1 MFTNVSIEIPRMFS
15 LVIDARGLEIK
26 SDEAR
31 RGLHAGSLNYNRL
44 RRVKRYA
51 REREHGTSL
60 SNRDRDASCGNQPV
74 WGGSCGHCTI
84 DSHVLV
90 AREAFFQFIIHYF
103 DVIRPGASS
112 LNSWYHS
119 VDFSSRRIIYA
130 LDSVSIM
137 IEGPVIMKE
146 NRRY

>member
-1 MFTNVSIEIPRMFS
+1 MFTDVSIEIPRMFS
-15 LVIDARGLEIK
+15 LVMGARGLEIK
-26 SDEAR
+26 SNEAR

-51 REREHGTSL
+51 REREHGSSL
-60 SNRDRDASCGNQPV
+60 LRIEIEMHQCGNQPV
-74 WGGSCGHCTI
+74 WGGSCGHCTM

-90 AREAFFQFIIHYF
+90 ARELFFQFIIHYF

-119 VDFSSRRIIYA
+119 VDFSSPQIIRF
-130 LDSVSIM
+130 
-137 IEGPVIMKE
+137 G
-146 NRRY
+146 

>member
-51 REREHGTSL
+51 RERARIFSFESRSRCIVRESASL
-60 SNRDRDASCGNQPV
+60 RRFLWPLYHRLSRPCCP
-74 WGGSCGHCTI
+74 GSLL
-84 DSHVLV
+84 S
-90 AREAFFQFIIHYF
+90 IHYSLF
-103 DVIRPGASS
+103 WCHKTWCKLVKLVISFG
-112 LNSWYHS
+112 WFF
-119 VDFSSRRIIYA
+119 FSTNYIRFGQCFNYDRRTSYN
-130 LDSVSIM
+130 
-137 IEGPVIMKE
+137 EGK
-146 NRRY
+146 